1 MYGGRSPFPGNCQS
15 RWTGPGPPNA
25 NGHTGTVALSGSGAQ
40 APPSPHCQCGARA
53 CLGGAFSVLPDAR
66 FLAVIPDYQ
75 APGD

>member
-1 MYGGRSPFPGNCQS
+1 MAGVALFQATASHG
-15 RWTGPGPPNA
+15 GPGPGRRMPMA
-25 NGHTGTVALSGSGAQ
+25 TLAQWHSLAGWQWQ